1 MKKYNYILLGM
12 LSLFF
17 VTTLTSCSD
26 YFDQVPDDR
35 LSLEEIFKTRNIF
48 RMFIPSCRMSLISAR
63 YMKPACIVHRD
74 HGPERVMKPNGL
86 HQAIKPN

>member
-35 LSLEEIFKTRNIF
+35 LSLEGYPHQGK
-48 RMFIPSCRMSLISAR
+48 A
-63 YMKPACIVHRD
+63 AAQ
-74 HGPERVMKPNGL
+74 GL
-86 HQAIKPN
+86 GL

>member
-35 LSLEEIFKTRNIF
+35 LSLEGYPHQGKTDADYRKL
-48 RMFIPSCRMSLISAR
+48 RAGRR
-63 YMKPACIVHRD
+63 
-74 HGPERVMKPNGL
+74 
-86 HQAIKPN
+86 

>member
-26 YFDQVPDDR
+26 YFDQVPDDLWKKFLR
-35 LSLEEIFKTRNIF
+35 
-48 RMFIPSCRMSLISAR
+48 
-63 YMKPACIVHRD
+63 
-74 HGPERVMKPNGL
+74 PEME
-86 HQAIKPN
+86 H

>member
-35 LSLEEIFKTRNIF
+35 LSLEEIFKRWSIE
-48 RMFIPSCRMSLISAR
+48 ISFECLYLLA
-63 YMKPACIVHRD
+63 
-74 HGPERVMKPNGL
+74 G
-86 HQAIKPN
+86 

>member
-35 LSLEEIFKTRNIF
+35 LLWKKFLR
-48 RMFIPSCRMSLISAR
+48 
-63 YMKPACIVHRD
+63 
-74 HGPERVMKPNGL
+74 PEME
-86 HQAIKPN
+86 H

>member
-35 LSLEEIFKTRNIF
+35 LSLEEIFKTRDGALKYLSNVYTF
-48 RMFIPSCRMSLISAR
+48 
-63 YMKPACIVHRD
+63 
-74 HGPERVMKPNGL
+74 
-86 HQAIKPN
+86 